1 MTELKYRV
9 PQQDVLVMKEVHRVL
24 TLLESSLG
32 EKAKLVREHFQSS
45 SSPSSPSPLSG
56 VDYHMTIRNR

>member
-32 EKAKLVREHFQSS
+32 GKAKTSERA
-45 SSPSSPSPLSG
+45 LSIFIIPIFSI
-56 VDYHMTIRNR
+56 TIEWG

>member
-24 TLLESSLG
+24 TLLESSL
-32 EKAKLVREHFQSS
+32 AKTSERA
-45 SSPSSPSPLSG
+45 LSIFIIPIFSI
-56 VDYHMTIRNR
+56 TIEWG